1 MIGGIPDEHVP
12 KLRSELARLGVAV
25 TGHPEAHDTFFD
37 DPHGPDISDGKFLIE
52 LGYPVPAPVTF
63 EGDCYFALTGA
74 YRFIALSHE
83 WPPFIFPWQELR
95 DEAGEGGLTRTL
107 KERDVHLQL
116 KAIGND
122 RNVMEC
128 RVEVE

>member
-25 TGHPEAHDTFFD
+25 AGHPEAHDTFFD

-83 WPPFIFPWQELR
+83 WPSCKFPWHELR
-95 DEAGEGGLTRTL
+95 D
-107 KERDVHLQL
+107 
-116 KAIGND
+116 
-122 RNVMEC
+122 
-128 RVEVE
+128 